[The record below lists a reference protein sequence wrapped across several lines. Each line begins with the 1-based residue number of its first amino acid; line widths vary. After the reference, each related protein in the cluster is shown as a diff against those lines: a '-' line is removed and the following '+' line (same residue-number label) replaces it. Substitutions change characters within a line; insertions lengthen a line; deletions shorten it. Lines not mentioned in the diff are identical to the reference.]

1 MQKSF
6 TTLVIAAVTLLL
18 GNVLAQQ
25 TPAATTQQPPA
36 AGSQTDSA
44 LKTQKDKV
52 SYAIG
57 MNIGTTLHR
66 QSVDVDPKVVAQG
79 LQDALS
85 GGKTLLSEDEARATL
100 TDLQN
105 DMRKKQQE
113 KMQAA
118 AETNKKEG
126 DAFLAANKAKEGV
139 VTLPSGLQY
148 KVLTPGTGPK
158 PGTAD
163 SVACNYKAR
172 SSMARNLTAPTSA
185 ASPRRFRLAE

>member
-105 DMRKKQQE
+105 EMRKKQQE
-113 KMQAA
+113 KMQASRL
-118 AETNKKEG
+118 NKQEG
-126 DAFLAANKAKEGV
+126 RQCVPRGEQSKRRR
-139 VTLPSGLQY
+139 SH
-148 KVLTPGTGPK
+148 
-158 PGTAD
+158 TAQ
-163 SVACNYKAR
+163 R
-172 SSMARNLTAPTSA
+172 SPV
-185 ASPRRFRLAE
+185 

>member
-36 AGSQTDSA
+36 AGSQTASA
-44 LKTQKDKV
+44 FKTQKDKV

-66 QSVDVDPKVVAQG
+66 QSVDIDPKILQQG
-79 LQDALS
+79 LEDALA
-85 GGKTLLSEDEARATL
+85 GGKTLLSEDEARAVL
-100 TDLQN
+100 TELQT

-118 AETNKKEG
+118 GEANKKEG
-126 DAFLAANKAKEGV
+126 AEFLAANKAKE
-139 VTLPSGLQY
+139 
-148 KVLTPGTGPK
+148 
-158 PGTAD
+158 
-163 SVACNYKAR
+163 
-172 SSMARNLTAPTSA
+172 
-185 ASPRRFRLAE
+185 